1 VSDTGSPVRARKTDE
16 DDFWPDDRPG
26 VSRGAK
32 MIIVGIAIAVVV
44 AIVAVVAVRSLIG
57 GDKAGTSAVSGTVL
71 PTVYVPTAANEGTKK
86 LNQRTGG
93 DQRPLNE
100 GEVFTDQAKSVSHA
114 QYTFGLV
121 ASEVSADCGK
131 AAWGARLQADLRQYG
146 CTQLVRGAYLS
157 KDQRYV
163 GQFVALNLDRLEG
176 SEQIVRDLDP
186 QVNGGFIVPLPASGV
201 TRFGAGFSAAY
212 PEIYGHYVVIS
223 WVQRKDGA
231 RPDTMN
237 ELLDASLA
245 IERAA
250 DFVWGRLVL
259 ADG

>member
-1 VSDTGSPVRARKTDE
+1 MILL
-16 DDFWPDDRPG
+16 
-26 VSRGAK
+26 GA
-32 MIIVGIAIAVVV
+32 AITVVV
-44 AIVAVVAVRSLIG
+44 VVIAVVAVVSLTG
-57 GDKAGTSAVSGTVL
+57 GNSSPAASGNGMVL

-86 LNQRTGG
+86 LNQRSSG

-100 GEVFTDQAKSVSHA
+100 GEVFSDDVKTVTHA
-114 QYTFGLV
+114 QYTFSLIRDEV
-121 ASEVSADCGK
+121 ASNCDAV
-131 AAWGARLQADLRQYG
+131 WGERLKADLRTYA

-163 GQFVALNLDRLEG
+163 GQFIAFNLNGLDG

-186 QVNGGFIVPLPASGV
+186 QVSAGFVLPLAANGV
-201 TRFGAGFSAAY
+201 TGFGTGFSAAY
-212 PEIYGHYVVIS
+212 PEVYGHYVVIS
-223 WVQRKDGA
+223 WVQRKGGA
-231 RPDTMN
+231 RPNTMN

-259 ADG
+259 ADN

>member
-1 VSDTGSPVRARKTDE
+1 MSDTGSPVRARKTDE

-26 VSRGAK
+26 LSRRSK
-32 MIIVGIAIAVVV
+32 MIGIGVAVVV
-44 AIVAVVAVRSLIG
+44 VVAAIVVVAVVSLTG
-57 GDKAGTSAVSGTVL
+57 GSTTAASGGGSAL

-100 GEVFTDQAKSVSHA
+100 GEVFTDQAKSVSHGN
-114 QYTFGLV
+114 YTFALARSELSTNCG
-121 ASEVSADCGK
+121 ASV
-131 AAWGARLQADLRQYG
+131 WGQRLKADLQKYG
-146 CTQLVRGAYLS
+146 CSQLVRGAYQTS
-157 KDQRYV
+157 DQRYV
-163 GQFVALNLDRLEG
+163 GQFIALNMDRIEG

-186 QVNGGFIVPLPASGV
+186 QVSAGFVVPLAANGLTNFGV
-201 TRFGAGFSAAY
+201 GFSAAY

-223 WVQRKDGA
+223 WVQRKGGA

-259 ADG
+259 ADN

>member
-1 VSDTGSPVRARKTDE
+1 VRARKTDE
-16 DDFWPDDRPG
+16 DDFWPDDQPG
-26 VSRGAK
+26 GGRRGKGK
-32 MIIVGIAIAVVV
+32 MITLGVAIAVVV
-44 AIVAVVAVRSLIG
+44 VIVAVVVVVLTRG
-57 GDKAGTSAVSGTVL
+57 GNDGAAGGSGSVV

-86 LNQRTGG
+86 LNLRKGG

-100 GEVFTDQAKSVSHA
+100 GEVFTDEAKSVSHG
-114 QYTFGLV
+114 QYTFSLAG
-121 ASEVSADCGK
+121 SEVSADCQK
-131 AAWGARLQADLRQYG
+131 ASWGARLQADLSKYG
-146 CTQLVRGAYLS
+146 CTQVVRGAYLG
-157 KDQRYV
+157 KDGQHV
-163 GQFVALNLDRLEG
+163 GQFVALNFAALEG

-186 QVNGGFIVPLPASGV
+186 QVKAGFIMPLTAKGV
-201 TRFGAGFSAAY
+201 TDFGTGFSAAY

-223 WVQRKDGA
+223 WVQRKGGA
-231 RPDTMN
+231 RPASMN

>member
-1 VSDTGSPVRARKTDE
+1 MSDTGSPVRARKTDE

-26 VSRGAK
+26 LSRRTK
-32 MIIVGIAIAVVV
+32 MIGLGVALVVVVAAVVV
-44 AIVAVVAVRSLIG
+44 VAVASFTG
-57 GDKAGTSAVSGTVL
+57 GDTNAASGGGSVL

-86 LNQRTGG
+86 LNLRAGG

-100 GEVFTDQAKSVSHA
+100 GEVFTDEAKSVSHGK
-114 QYTFGLV
+114 YTFSLV
-121 ASEVSADCGK
+121 RSEVSGNCR
-131 AAWGARLQADLRQYG
+131 AAVWGDRLKADLQKFG
-146 CTQLVRGAYLS
+146 CTQVVRGAYRS
-157 KDQRYV
+157 TDQRYV
-163 GQFVALNLDRLEG
+163 GQFVALNLDRIEG

-186 QVNGGFIVPLPASGV
+186 QVNGGFTLPLAANGL
-201 TRFGAGFSAAY
+201 TNFGAGFSAAY

-223 WVQRKDGA
+223 WVQRKGGA
-231 RPDTMN
+231 RPDSMN

-259 ADG
+259 ADN